1 MAQDPNEIIPNEAPP
16 ANPANPV
23 NANGAN
29 GGDDNRR
36 GGNGGAAI
44 EPNGIS
50 AFNPRVV
57 LLGLF
62 LFLLLVLSTN
72 LLAKLMMADTSGR
85 TVAAVCKER
94 LGPPP
99 AATPAA
105 TPASNP
111 AASNTGTN
119 TASPA
124 SNPTGNP
131 AGNSASNPTG
141 NPASNPAGSPTS
153 NPVGSPTGNPA
164 TSPGAAPV
172 STPSPAAS
180 PAGSP
185 PALPDIV
192 VINTDGLI
200 RRVFSWIG
208 FSDDRCLTSD
218 GYLFLVVLFAGMVGA
233 TLRSI
238 GALYW
243 HLGVG
248 DFSFRWTWFYLFQ
261 PFFGGAL
268 GLVFFL
274 VLRGGFSSGT
284 VGKGNVFT
292 FAAVSALTG
301 LFSENAM
308 AKLKTVAESLLQ
320 ATPAKTQDAK
330 GSIDDGKAKKDADA
344 SKG

>member
-1 MAQDPNEIIPNEAPP
+1 MAQNPNDISGNAATPGDPADPIDGDGTNI
-16 ANPANPV
+16 
-23 NANGAN
+23 GADS
-29 GGDDNRR
+29 GG
-36 GGNGGAAI
+36 GGNGGDGNGEI

-57 LLGLF
+57 ILGLF
-62 LFLLLVLSTN
+62 LFILLVMSTN
-72 LLAKLMMADTSGR
+72 LLAKMMMADTSGR
-85 TVAAVCKER
+85 TVATVCKER

-99 AATPAA
+99 LTTPEPNPGPGAVTPTPAA
-105 TPASNP
+105 TPASP
-111 AASNTGTN
+111 
-119 TASPA
+119 
-124 SNPTGNP
+124 
-131 AGNSASNPTG
+131 
-141 NPASNPAGSPTS
+141 
-153 NPVGSPTGNPA
+153 
-164 TSPGAAPV
+164 
-172 STPSPAAS
+172 
-180 PAGSP
+180 P

-200 RRVFSWIG
+200 RRVISWIG